1 MSHHSAK
8 APNYKCF
15 HYLYIP
21 GVNGKNIFQWHLDL
35 LEYSHE
41 YQRPKRSLKS
51 LGWAFFWKWISSE
64 LAGCLE
70 CQSRR
75 GGQRAASCQR
85 WCLGGRRAS
94 PSSLRF
100 SLRWEWHS
108 NSCCINNV
116 WEKRRQRCCFC
127 RSRHLTLTHLGGLR
141 PFNSTRLQEPSGVHS
156 RDDHKVL
163 LTGMLP
169 YPFSFCLF
177 NQRNQ
182 SDYRTGFWKIKT

>member
-1 MSHHSAK
+1 M
-8 APNYKCF
+8 F

-21 GVNGKNIFQWHLDL
+21 GVNGKNICQWHLDL
-35 LEYSHE
+35 FEYFHE
-41 YQRPKRSLKS
+41 YHRPKRSLKS
-51 LGWAFFWKWISSE
+51 LRWTFFWKWISSE
-64 LAGCLE
+64 LAGWLE

-75 GGQRAASCQR
+75 GGQRAAPCQR

-116 WEKRRQRCCFC
+116 WGKRRQRCLC
-127 RSRHLTLTHLGGLR
+127 RSRHLTPTHLGGLR

-156 RDDHKVL
+156 RDDRKVL
-163 LTGMLP
+163 PTGMLP

-177 NQRNQ
+177 KKKQ
-182 SDYRTGFWKIKT
+182 SIRWLGFEKLKPKIESRANKWFIF